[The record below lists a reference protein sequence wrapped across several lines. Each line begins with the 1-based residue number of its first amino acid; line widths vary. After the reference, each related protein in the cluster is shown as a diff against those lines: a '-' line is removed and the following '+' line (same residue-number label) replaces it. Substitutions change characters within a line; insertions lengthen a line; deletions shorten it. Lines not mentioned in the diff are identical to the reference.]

1 MCNSV
6 LLSHTPS
13 LPASATEAEKAA
25 TQPPSSASSHTEP
38 RAGDRW
44 LNRNSGREVYQN
56 MNIVISV
63 SGKCLR
69 HIYVH
74 IYPYSFNLVGAE
86 DSSLCNSCPSPLGLR
101 VSEAA
106 ARVGGGRSLPEPERA
121 EAGPRLSWG
130 RGQRPSCSSGAAE
143 TVVSD
148 RREVTQSGRS
158 SDSDTVTQ

>member
-1 MCNSV
+1 MV
-6 LLSHTPS
+6 EQKLRERG
-13 LPASATEAEKAA
+13 LPEHE
-25 TQPPSSASSHTEP
+25 H
-38 RAGDRW
+38 
-44 LNRNSGREVYQN
+44 
-56 MNIVISV
+56 
-63 SGKCLR
+63 CHLR
-69 HIYVH
+69 YWKMLKTYVH